1 MNLLKSIFVT
11 SYMVA
16 AIWASVYAAGG
27 LIGSGDFLSWG
38 GALLVYAPFVLVLS
52 WLTLFRNVARTSAH
66 FPVLIALGAIGLIV
80 SVVGYLQGGN
90 QAAPVLAGAGL
101 VAFVAYA
108 YWYSG
113 FGPRHSHALVVGN
126 MLPAFE
132 LRNREGEWVSS
143 TTLLDKTTVWMFY
156 RGNWCPLCMA
166 QVREI
171 AGRYRELEQ
180 LGARVALV
188 SPQPHRNTV
197 RLAQRFDVGFEFLS
211 DANNAAAKRLGIN
224 HDNGL
229 PMGLQMLGYDSD
241 TVLPTVI
248 VTGRGGRILWVDQTD
263 NYRVRPEPAT
273 FIQVLKD
280 NEGALRRAA

>member
-16 AIWASVYAAGG
+16 AIWASVYAARG

-113 FGPRHSHALVVGN
+113 FGPRHSRALVVGN